1 MWEGVA
7 HSNGGEFLEIWV
19 LKTRFWVRYKFRIN
33 IKSSSKCIMIA
44 VQGVSGEPFLLN
56 NVYWSPMGRM
66 WEGVSPPTVG
76 TFWNFGYWV
85 FLCII
90 KFELTSTLYM

>member
-1 MWEGVA
+1 MIEYGTPQRERVWEGVA
-7 HSNGGEFLEIWV
+7 PSHGGEFLEIWV

-56 NVYWSPMGRM
+56 NVYWSPMGRV

-76 TFWNFGYWV
+76 TFLV
-85 FLCII
+85 
-90 KFELTSTLYM
+90 LYTGFFVHY